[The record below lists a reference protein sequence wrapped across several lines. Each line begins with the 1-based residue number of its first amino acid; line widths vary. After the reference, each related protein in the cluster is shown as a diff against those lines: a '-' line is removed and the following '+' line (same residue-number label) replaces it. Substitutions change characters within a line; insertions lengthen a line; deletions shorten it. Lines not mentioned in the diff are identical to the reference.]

1 MRVESGGVGRV
12 TLLRCAQAVARRL
25 SISTSDPM
33 VLEGA
38 KYIAAPTAAPPSGW
52 RDLDTAY
59 AAPPRRLSNAF
70 LFVFLFVLLIRPS
83 YSSNAFLFTSRSAA
97 LLRRDSGN
105 ICYFQISVYSQQS
118 QTAKR
123 RTLERQHGTN
133 GGAVLRSLWRRA
145 RHALSPGGRR
155 RAGRWRRLTG

>member
-1 MRVESGGVGRV
+1 VRVESGGVGRV

-83 YSSNAFLFTSRSAA
+83 YSSFLFV
-97 LLRRDSGN
+97 LLIRPTLSYSPRGVPLCSEGTVE
-105 ICYFQISVYSQQS
+105 ISVISKYLFTHSSHKPQS
-118 QTAKR
+118 A
-123 RTLERQHGTN
+123 ER
-133 GGAVLRSLWRRA
+133 
-145 RHALSPGGRR
+145 
-155 RAGRWRRLTG
+155 

>member
-52 RDLDTAY
+52 RDLDSAY

-83 YSSNAFLFTSRSAA
+83 YSSNAFLFARGVPLCSEGTVE
-97 LLRRDSGN
+97 
-105 ICYFQISVYSQQS
+105 ISVISKYLFTHSSHKPQS
-118 QTAKR
+118 A
-123 RTLERQHGTN
+123 ER
-133 GGAVLRSLWRRA
+133 
-145 RHALSPGGRR
+145 
-155 RAGRWRRLTG
+155 